1 MNMDM
6 VLTPLFW
13 NSCSEHYTDCTEIN
27 YEISY
32 AHFSLQKVDKDITQT
47 SWQNLHHVILLY
59 AS

>member
-1 MNMDM
+1 M